1 MEDLFK
7 KKNNDFSEHLKST
20 HSKHFKYESLS
31 KSK

>member
-1 MEDLFK
+1 MEDLFFLK
-7 KKNNDFSEHLKST
+7 NDFSEHLKST